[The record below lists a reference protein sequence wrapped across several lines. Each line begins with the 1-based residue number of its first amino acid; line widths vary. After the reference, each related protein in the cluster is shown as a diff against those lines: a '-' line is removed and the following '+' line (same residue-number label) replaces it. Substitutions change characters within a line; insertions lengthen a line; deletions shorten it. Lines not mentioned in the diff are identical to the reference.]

1 MGEEM
6 ASKKVLQ
13 TAALAEKL
21 RTWMYL
27 RSVKSDPVLNNLV
40 ESLETGKNLHIW
52 AELNPLE
59 YLPHPEASAHLRKQS
74 IVRILTIIRNVLV
87 FAPVALTW
95 AAVSAATTGFS
106 NYTAENPNG
115 VANFLDFW
123 QNGYGYLASHWEIGH
138 VAQLDFILILIVIAL
153 TLYVSFGAHQIAATR
168 TLEENKLDD
177 ERAALALAIT
187 LEIHDKKKIT
197 AVTMNQSLAGSI
209 SRLVT
214 STKALETAAK
224 NIAKASRA

>member
-1 MGEEM
+1 M

-21 RTWMYL
+21 RGWML
-27 RSVKSDPVLNNLV
+27 IRNVKADPFLKNLI

-59 YLPHPEASAHLRKQS
+59 YLPHPEASGHLRKQS
-74 IVRILTIIRNVLV
+74 LVRIFTIIRNVLV

-95 AAVSAATTGFS
+95 AAVSEATNAFAK
-106 NYTAENPNG
+106 YTAENANS

-123 QNGYGYLASHWEIGH
+123 QNGYGYLADHWKIGY
-138 VAQLDFILILIVIAL
+138 VAQLDFIIIMVVIVL
-153 TLYVSFGAHQIAATR
+153 TLYVSFASHQVNTSRVI
-168 TLEENKLDD
+168 EEQKLDQ
-177 ERAALALAIT
+177 ERAALALEIT

-214 STKALETAAK
+214 STKSLETAAK

>member
-21 RTWMYL
+21 RTWMSV
-27 RSVKSDPVLNNLV
+27 RSVKSDPFLNNLV

-59 YLPHPEASAHLRKQS
+59 YLPHPNATSYLRKQS
-74 IVRILTIIRNVLV
+74 IVRIFTIIRNVLV

-95 AAVSAATTGFS
+95 AAVSAATTGFAK
-106 NYTAENPNG
+106 YTEENPNG

-123 QNGYGYLASHWEIGH
+123 QNGYGYLDSHWKIGH
-138 VAQLDFILILIVIAL
+138 VAELDFILILIVIVL
-153 TLYVSFGAHQIAATR
+153 TLYVSLASHQVETAR
-168 TLEENKLDD
+168 RLEENKLDD
-177 ERAALALAIT
+177 ERAALALEIT

-214 STKALETAAK
+214 STKSLETAAK
-224 NIAKASRA
+224 NVAKASRA

>member
-1 MGEEM
+1 M

-21 RTWMYL
+21 RGWML
-27 RSVKSDPVLNNLV
+27 IRNVKSDPFIKNLI

-59 YLPHPEASAHLRKQS
+59 YLPHPEASGHLRKQS
-74 IVRILTIIRNVLV
+74 LVRIFTIIRNVLV

-95 AAVSAATTGFS
+95 AAVSAATNAFAK
-106 NYTAENPNG
+106 YTAENANS

-123 QNGYGYLASHWEIGH
+123 QNGYGYLADHWKIGY
-138 VAQLDFILILIVIAL
+138 VAQLDFIIIMVVIVL
-153 TLYVSFGAHQIAATR
+153 TLYVSFASHQVNTSRVI
-168 TLEENKLDD
+168 EEQKLDQ
-177 ERAALALAIT
+177 ERAALALEIT

-214 STKALETAAK
+214 STKSLETAAK

>member
-1 MGEEM
+1 M

-21 RTWMYL
+21 RGWML
-27 RSVKSDPVLNNLV
+27 IRNVKSDPFLKNLV

-59 YLPHPEASAHLRKQS
+59 YLPHPEALGHLRKQS
-74 IVRILTIIRNVLV
+74 LARIFTIIRNVLV

-95 AAVSAATTGFS
+95 AAVSEATTAFAK
-106 NYTAENPNG
+106 YTTENANS

-123 QNGYGYLASHWEIGH
+123 QNGYGYLASHWKIGH
-138 VAQLDFILILIVIAL
+138 VAQLDFVIILVVIIL
-153 TLYVSFGAHQIAATR
+153 TLYVSLASHQVNTSRI
-168 TLEENKLDD
+168 LEEQKLDQ
-177 ERAALALAIT
+177 ERAALALEIT

>member
-1 MGEEM
+1 MEEEM

-27 RSVKSDPVLNNLV
+27 RSVKSDPFLNNLV

-59 YLPHPEASAHLRKQS
+59 YLPHPAATSYLRKQS
-74 IVRILTIIRNVLV
+74 LVRVFTIIRNVLV

-95 AAVSAATTGFS
+95 AAVSAATTAFAK
-106 NYTAENPNG
+106 YTEENANA
-115 VANFLDFW
+115 VANFLDFL
-123 QNGYGYLASHWEIGH
+123 QNGYGYLASHWKIGH
-138 VAQLDFILILIVIAL
+138 VAQLDFVIILIVIVL
-153 TLYVSFGAHQIAATR
+153 TLYVSLTSHQVEAAR
-168 TLEENKLDD
+168 VLEEDKLDQ
-177 ERAALALAIT
+177 ERAALALEIT

-214 STKALETAAK
+214 STKALEAAAK

>member
-1 MGEEM
+1 MEDEM

-27 RSVKSDPVLNNLV
+27 RSVKSDPFLNNLI

-59 YLPHPEASAHLRKQS
+59 YLPHPAATSYLRKQS
-74 IVRILTIIRNVLV
+74 LVRVFTIIRNVLV

-95 AAVSAATTGFS
+95 AAVSAATTAFAK
-106 NYTAENPNG
+106 YTEENANA

-123 QNGYGYLASHWEIGH
+123 QNGYGYLASHWKIGH
-138 VAQLDFILILIVIAL
+138 VAQLDFVIILIVIVL
-153 TLYVSFGAHQIAATR
+153 TLYVSLTSHQVEAAR
-168 TLEENKLDD
+168 VLEEDKLDQ
-177 ERAALALAIT
+177 ERAALALEIT

-209 SRLVT
+209 SRLAT
-214 STKALETAAK
+214 STKALEAAAK

>member
-1 MGEEM
+1 M

-21 RTWMYL
+21 RGWML
-27 RSVKSDPVLNNLV
+27 IRNVKSDPFIKNLI

-59 YLPHPEASAHLRKQS
+59 YLPHPDASGHLRKQS
-74 IVRILTIIRNVLV
+74 LVRILTVIRNVLV

-95 AAVSAATTGFS
+95 AAVSAATTAFAK
-106 NYTAENPNG
+106 YTTENANA

-123 QNGYGYLASHWEIGH
+123 QNGYGFLADHWKIGH
-138 VAQLDFILILIVIAL
+138 VAQLDFIIIMIVIVL
-153 TLYVSFGAHQIAATR
+153 TLYVSFASHQVNTSRVI
-168 TLEENKLDD
+168 EEQKLDQ
-177 ERAALALAIT
+177 ERAALALDIT

-214 STKALETAAK
+214 STKSLETAAK

>member
-1 MGEEM
+1 M

-21 RTWMYL
+21 RGWML
-27 RSVKSDPVLNNLV
+27 IRNVKSDPFLKNLI

-59 YLPHPEASAHLRKQS
+59 YLPHPDASGHLRRQS
-74 IVRILTIIRNVLV
+74 LVRIFTIIRNVLV

-95 AAVSAATTGFS
+95 AAVSAATTAFAK
-106 NYTAENPNG
+106 YTAENANA

-123 QNGYGYLASHWEIGH
+123 QNGYGYLASHWKIGH
-138 VAQLDFILILIVIAL
+138 VAQLDFVIIMVVIVL
-153 TLYVSFGAHQIAATR
+153 TLYVSFASHQVNASR
-168 TLEENKLDD
+168 VLEEGKLDQ
-177 ERAALALAIT
+177 ERAALALEIT

>member
-1 MGEEM
+1 MEEEM

-13 TAALAEKL
+13 IAALAEKL
-21 RTWMYL
+21 RGWML
-27 RSVKSDPVLNNLV
+27 IRNVKSDPFIKNLID
-40 ESLETGKNLHIW
+40 SLETGKNLHIW

-59 YLPHPEASAHLRKQS
+59 YLPHPEASGHLRKQS
-74 IVRILTIIRNVLV
+74 LVRIFTIIRNVLV

-95 AAVSAATTGFS
+95 AAVSEATTAFAK
-106 NYTAENPNG
+106 YTAENANS

-123 QNGYGYLASHWEIGH
+123 QNGYGYLASHWKIGH
-138 VAQLDFILILIVIAL
+138 VAQLDFVIIMVVIVL
-153 TLYVSFGAHQIAATR
+153 TLYVSFASHQVNSSR
-168 TLEENKLDD
+168 VLEEQKLDQ
-177 ERAALALAIT
+177 ERAALALEIT

>member
-1 MGEEM
+1 MEEEM

-27 RSVKSDPVLNNLV
+27 RSVKSDPFLNNLV

-59 YLPHPEASAHLRKQS
+59 YLPHPAATSYLRKQS
-74 IVRILTIIRNVLV
+74 LVRVFTIIRNVLV

-95 AAVSAATTGFS
+95 AAVSAATTAFAK
-106 NYTAENPNG
+106 YTEENANA

-123 QNGYGYLASHWEIGH
+123 QNGYGYLASHWKIGH
-138 VAQLDFILILIVIAL
+138 VAQLDFVIILIVIVL
-153 TLYVSFGAHQIAATR
+153 TLYVSLTSHQVEAAR
-168 TLEENKLDD
+168 VLEEDKLDQ
-177 ERAALALAIT
+177 ERAALALEIT

-209 SRLVT
+209 SRLAT
-214 STKALETAAK
+214 STKALEAAAK

>member
-1 MGEEM
+1 M

-21 RTWMYL
+21 RGWML
-27 RSVKSDPVLNNLV
+27 IRNVKSDPFIKNLI

-59 YLPHPEASAHLRKQS
+59 YLPHPEASGHLRKQS
-74 IVRILTIIRNVLV
+74 LVRIFTIIRNVLV

-95 AAVSAATTGFS
+95 AAVSAATTAFAK
-106 NYTAENPNG
+106 YTAENANA

-123 QNGYGYLASHWEIGH
+123 QNGYGYLASHWKIGH
-138 VAQLDFILILIVIAL
+138 VAQLDFVIIMIVIAL
-153 TLYVSFGAHQIAATR
+153 TLYVSMASHQVNASR
-168 TLEENKLDD
+168 VLEEGKLDQ
-177 ERAALALAIT
+177 ERAALALEIT

-214 STKALETAAK
+214 STKSLETAAK

>member
-27 RSVKSDPVLNNLV
+27 RGVKSDPFLNNLL

-59 YLPHPEASAHLRKQS
+59 YLPHPEASGHLRKQS
-74 IVRILTIIRNVLV
+74 IVRVLTIIRNVLV

-138 VAQLDFILILIVIAL
+138 VAQLDFILILMVIAL
-153 TLYVSFGAHQIAATR
+153 TLYVSFGSYQVAATR
-168 TLEENKLDD
+168 TLEENKLDE
-177 ERAALALAIT
+177 ERAALALSIT

-214 STKALETAAK
+214 STKSLETAAK

>member
-1 MGEEM
+1 M

-21 RTWMYL
+21 RGWML
-27 RSVKSDPVLNNLV
+27 IRNVKSDPFLKNLI

-59 YLPHPEASAHLRKQS
+59 YLPHPDASGHLRKQTL
-74 IVRILTIIRNVLV
+74 VRIFTIIRNVLV

-95 AAVSAATTGFS
+95 AAVSEATTAFAK
-106 NYTAENPNG
+106 YTAENANA

-123 QNGYGYLASHWEIGH
+123 QNGYGYLASHWKIGH
-138 VAQLDFILILIVIAL
+138 VAQLDFVSIMVVIVL
-153 TLYVSFGAHQIAATR
+153 TLYVSFASHQVNSSR
-168 TLEENKLDD
+168 VLEEGKLDQ
-177 ERAALALAIT
+177 ERAALALEIT

-197 AVTMNQSLAGSI
+197 AVTMNQSLAGSV

>member
-1 MGEEM
+1 M

-21 RTWMYL
+21 RGWML
-27 RSVKSDPVLNNLV
+27 IRNVKSDPFLKNLT

-59 YLPHPEASAHLRKQS
+59 YLPHPDASGHLRKQS
-74 IVRILTIIRNVLV
+74 LVRIFTIIRNVLV

-95 AAVSAATTGFS
+95 AAVSEATTAFA
-106 NYTAENPNG
+106 NYTAENANA

-123 QNGYGYLASHWEIGH
+123 QNGYGYLASHWKIGH
-138 VAQLDFILILIVIAL
+138 VAQLDFVIILIVIGL
-153 TLYVSFGAHQIAATR
+153 TLYVSFASHR
-168 TLEENKLDD
+168 VNSSRVLEERKLDQ
-177 ERAALALAIT
+177 ERAALALEIT
-187 LEIHDKKKIT
+187 LEIHDKKKLT
-197 AVTMNQSLAGSI
+197 AVTMNQSLAGSV

>member
-1 MGEEM
+1 M

-21 RTWMYL
+21 RGWML
-27 RSVKSDPVLNNLV
+27 IRNVKSDPFLKNLI

-59 YLPHPEASAHLRKQS
+59 YLPHPDASGHLRKQS
-74 IVRILTIIRNVLV
+74 LVRIFTIIRNVLV

-95 AAVSAATTGFS
+95 AAVSEATTAFAK
-106 NYTAENPNG
+106 YTAENANS

-123 QNGYGYLASHWEIGH
+123 QNGYGYLASHWKIGH
-138 VAQLDFILILIVIAL
+138 VAQLDFVIIMVVIGL
-153 TLYVSFGAHQIAATR
+153 TLYVSFASHQVNSSR
-168 TLEENKLDD
+168 VLEERKLDQ
-177 ERAALALAIT
+177 ERAALALEIT

-197 AVTMNQSLAGSI
+197 AVTMNQSLAGSV

>member
-1 MGEEM
+1 M

-21 RTWMYL
+21 RGWML
-27 RSVKSDPVLNNLV
+27 IRNVKSDPFLKNLI

-59 YLPHPEASAHLRKQS
+59 YLPHPEASGHLRKQS
-74 IVRILTIIRNVLV
+74 LVRIFTIIRNVLV

-95 AAVSAATTGFS
+95 AAVSAATNAFAK
-106 NYTAENPNG
+106 YTAENANS

-123 QNGYGYLASHWEIGH
+123 QNGYGYLADHWKIGY
-138 VAQLDFILILIVIAL
+138 VAQLDFIIIMVVIVL
-153 TLYVSFGAHQIAATR
+153 TLYVSFASHQVNTSRVI
-168 TLEENKLDD
+168 EEQKLDQ
-177 ERAALALAIT
+177 ERAALALEIT

-214 STKALETAAK
+214 STKSLETAAK

>member
-1 MGEEM
+1 M

-21 RTWMYL
+21 RGWML
-27 RSVKSDPVLNNLV
+27 IRNVKSDPFLKNLI

-59 YLPHPEASAHLRKQS
+59 YLPHPDASGHLRKQS
-74 IVRILTIIRNVLV
+74 LVRIFTIIRNVLV

-95 AAVSAATTGFS
+95 AAVSEATTAFA
-106 NYTAENPNG
+106 NYTAENANA

-123 QNGYGYLASHWEIGH
+123 QNGYGYLASHWKIGH
-138 VAQLDFILILIVIAL
+138 VAQLDFVIIMVVIGL
-153 TLYVSFGAHQIAATR
+153 TLYVSFASHR
-168 TLEENKLDD
+168 VNSSRVLEERKLDQ
-177 ERAALALAIT
+177 ERAALALEIT

-197 AVTMNQSLAGSI
+197 AVTMNQSLAGSV

>member
-1 MGEEM
+1 M

-21 RTWMYL
+21 RGWML
-27 RSVKSDPVLNNLV
+27 IRNVKSDPFLKNLI

-59 YLPHPEASAHLRKQS
+59 YLPHPDASGHLRKQS
-74 IVRILTIIRNVLV
+74 LVRIFTIIRNVLV

-95 AAVSAATTGFS
+95 AAVSEATTAFAK
-106 NYTAENPNG
+106 YTAENANA

-123 QNGYGYLASHWEIGH
+123 QNGYGYLASHWKIGH
-138 VAQLDFILILIVIAL
+138 VAQLDFVIIMIVIGL
-153 TLYVSFGAHQIAATR
+153 TLYVSFASHR
-168 TLEENKLDD
+168 VNSSRVLEERKLDQ
-177 ERAALALAIT
+177 ERAALALEIT

>member
-1 MGEEM
+1 M

-21 RTWMYL
+21 RGWML
-27 RSVKSDPVLNNLV
+27 IRNVKSDPFLKNLI

-59 YLPHPEASAHLRKQS
+59 YLPHPEASGHLRKQS
-74 IVRILTIIRNVLV
+74 LVRIFTIIRNVLV

-95 AAVSAATTGFS
+95 AAVSAATNAFAK
-106 NYTAENPNG
+106 YTAENANS

-123 QNGYGYLASHWEIGH
+123 QNGYGYLADHWKIGY
-138 VAQLDFILILIVIAL
+138 VAQLDFIIIMVVIVL
-153 TLYVSFGAHQIAATR
+153 TLYVSFASHQVNTSRVI
-168 TLEENKLDD
+168 EEQKLDQ
-177 ERAALALAIT
+177 ERAALALEIT

-197 AVTMNQSLAGSI
+197 AMTMNQSLAGSI

-214 STKALETAAK
+214 STKSLETAAK

>member
-1 MGEEM
+1 M

-21 RTWMYL
+21 RGWML
-27 RSVKSDPVLNNLV
+27 IRNVKSDPFLKNLI

-59 YLPHPEASAHLRKQS
+59 YLPHPDASSHLRKQS
-74 IVRILTIIRNVLV
+74 LVRIFTISRNVLV

-95 AAVSAATTGFS
+95 AAVSEATTAFAK
-106 NYTAENPNG
+106 YTAENANA

-123 QNGYGYLASHWEIGH
+123 QNGYGYLASHWKIGH
-138 VAQLDFILILIVIAL
+138 VAQLDFVIILIVIGL
-153 TLYVSFGAHQIAATR
+153 TLYVSFASHR
-168 TLEENKLDD
+168 VNSSRVLEERKLDQ
-177 ERAALALAIT
+177 ERAALALEIT

-197 AVTMNQSLAGSI
+197 AVTMNQSLAGSV

>member
-1 MGEEM
+1 
-6 ASKKVLQ
+6 
-13 TAALAEKL
+13 
-21 RTWMYL
+21 
-27 RSVKSDPVLNNLV
+27 
-40 ESLETGKNLHIW
+40 
-52 AELNPLE
+52 
-59 YLPHPEASAHLRKQS
+59 
-74 IVRILTIIRNVLV
+74 LV

-153 TLYVSFGAHQIAATR
+153 TLYVSFGAHQVAATR
-168 TLEENKLDD
+168 TLEENKLDQ
-177 ERAALALAIT
+177 ERASLALAIT

>member
-1 MGEEM
+1 M

-21 RTWMYL
+21 RGWML
-27 RSVKSDPVLNNLV
+27 IRNVKSDPFIKNLI

-59 YLPHPEASAHLRKQS
+59 YLPHPDASGHLRKQS
-74 IVRILTIIRNVLV
+74 LVRILTVIRNVLV

-95 AAVSAATTGFS
+95 AAVSAATTAFAK
-106 NYTAENPNG
+106 YTTENANA

-123 QNGYGYLASHWEIGH
+123 QNGYGFLADHWKIGQ
-138 VAQLDFILILIVIAL
+138 VAQLDFIIIMIVIVL
-153 TLYVSFGAHQIAATR
+153 TLYVSFASHQVNTSRVI
-168 TLEENKLDD
+168 EEQKLDQ
-177 ERAALALAIT
+177 ERAALALDIT

-214 STKALETAAK
+214 STKSLETAAK

>member
-1 MGEEM
+1 M

-21 RTWMYL
+21 RGWML
-27 RSVKSDPVLNNLV
+27 IRNVKSDPFLKNLI

-59 YLPHPEASAHLRKQS
+59 YLPHPEALGHLRKQS
-74 IVRILTIIRNVLV
+74 LARIFTIIRNVLV

-95 AAVSAATTGFS
+95 AAVSEATTAFAK
-106 NYTAENPNG
+106 YTAENANS

-123 QNGYGYLASHWEIGH
+123 QNGYGYLASHWKIGH
-138 VAQLDFILILIVIAL
+138 VAQLDFVIIMVVIVL
-153 TLYVSFGAHQIAATR
+153 TLYVSFASHQVNSSR
-168 TLEENKLDD
+168 VLEEQKLDQ
-177 ERAALALAIT
+177 ERAALALEIT

>member
-1 MGEEM
+1 M

-27 RSVKSDPVLNNLV
+27 RSVKSDPFLNNLV

-59 YLPHPEASAHLRKQS
+59 YLPHPAATSYLRKQS
-74 IVRILTIIRNVLV
+74 LVRVFTIIRNVLV

-95 AAVSAATTGFS
+95 AAVSAATTAFAK
-106 NYTAENPNG
+106 YTEENANA

-123 QNGYGYLASHWEIGH
+123 QNGYGYLASHWKIGH
-138 VAQLDFILILIVIAL
+138 VAQLDFVIILIVIVL
-153 TLYVSFGAHQIAATR
+153 TLYVSLTSHQVEAAR
-168 TLEENKLDD
+168 VLEEDKLDQ
-177 ERAALALAIT
+177 ERAALALEIT

-214 STKALETAAK
+214 STKALEAAAK